1 MKKGLFLLLAII
13 TLGTIR
19 VSADVAAPILEDRVI
34 RVEIKDTA
42 DINRVKES
50 IDKVDGVFSSS
61 ITDSSTTGQ
70 CTPCEKCDA
79 KATPGEVL
87 SDSDIKS
94 LRNATLIIYITLG
107 ILVVLMIIIIALMIA
122 RRKKDSKKDA

>member
-13 TLGTIR
+13 TLGTIH

-70 CTPCEKCDA
+70 CTPCEKC
-79 KATPGEVL
+79 EVCSNTNNSL
-87 SDSDIKS
+87 SDEDIKS
-94 LRNATLIIYITLG
+94 LKMTTLLIYIALG
-107 ILVVLMIIIIALMIA
+107 VLIVLMIIVIALMIA